1 MGGRATRAGGAGSA
15 RREGAQHSHSCWGR
29 EGQGAHAP
37 RRRSE
42 CSIARAERAQPG
54 PETARALHPRLGQ
67 ESGFT
72 LPPISHA
79 SLCPRPPG
87 PPASGAPARSRGRC
101 PCLPEGGRGHGRTEQ
116 ACGPPAPSAHRD
128 GDRSCARPWPCGR
141 GALPAL
147 CCALAGLPRSHRL
160 LAYLV
165 RQQAPFPPSNL
176 PWVGLL
182 TPPALVLTWVVSHT
196 PPCPPRAPGAHP
208 GCHLSRG

>member
-1 MGGRATRAGGAGSA
+1 MGGAGNGGGRGRERTLRAEGPSAQSHVLSA
-15 RREGAQHSHSCWGR
+15 RPAGARDREGPAPTPRPGERVHSPSH
-29 EGQGAHAP
+29 H
-37 RRRSE
+37 
-42 CSIARAERAQPG
+42 
-54 PETARALHPRLGQ
+54 
-67 ESGFT
+67 
-72 LPPISHA
+72 HA

-165 RQQAPFPPSNL
+165 RQQAPFPPPNL